1 MFPIWGAFP
10 AFRCRSGWIVVV
22 PVNDGAWWLLRC
34 DSAPVVR
41 WSGGP
46 VRKCTAVKGVV
57 LWAGA
62 EVKARSY
69 GCDEWLGPSGAC
81 TDWVSLVILRGRE
94 RGWSFLVFSLSSF
107 LFDIHLQVPYFTDLC
122 KMFLYS
128 VVYQTHSDT
137 CLVFLYLIRSPLHWS
152 SIFLSKWTLGSAA
165 LWLAGTLMVQNIGVV
180 LQKGLVMGEHLE
192 GRYKEGVVWWLWW
205 RHWEVT
211 SVLHLHPL
219 RPPQFGLLWFGNLG
233 ICPALGTSRFAI
245 HPEVMREF
253 LPCLASLVW
262 APLALSISSEQVS
275 PIKEKWELLPW
286 T

>member
-94 RGWSFLVFSLSSF
+94 RGWSFLVFSSF

-211 SVLHLHPL
+211 SDFSSTFTPTK
-219 RPPQFGLLWFGNLG
+219 
-233 ICPALGTSRFAI
+233 ATSVR
-245 HPEVMREF
+245 
-253 LPCLASLVW
+253 LALVW
-262 APLALSISSEQVS
+262 ESRNLSSPWYFQICHSSRSDEGISSLS
-275 PIKEKWELLPW
+275 CLSGLSTTCPIHFFRAGFSH
-286 T
+286 